1 MPPPVPIQQV
11 PWSSSY
17 GQMGRYG
24 AYHYQGN
31 TAPYA
36 LGLYQY
42 SQDPYYQSGYS
53 QYPREYTPYPSIPVG
68 RSQWY
73 QGGQPQQVEI
83 ASGSAESSRQ
93 SGQPSQGRGVQGR
106 GYSESSRLDHGY
118 VKHSWSLC

>member
-1 MPPPVPIQQV
+1 MPPPMPIQQV
-11 PWSSSY
+11 PWSGSY

-31 TAPYA
+31 VAPYA
-36 LGLYQY
+36 LRPYQY

-53 QYPREYTPYPSIPVG
+53 QYPRGYTPYPSILAG

-83 ASGSAESSRQ
+83 AFGNAESSRQ
-93 SGQPSQGRGVQGR
+93 SGQPSQGRGVQG
-106 GYSESSRLDHGY
+106 
-118 VKHSWSLC
+118 